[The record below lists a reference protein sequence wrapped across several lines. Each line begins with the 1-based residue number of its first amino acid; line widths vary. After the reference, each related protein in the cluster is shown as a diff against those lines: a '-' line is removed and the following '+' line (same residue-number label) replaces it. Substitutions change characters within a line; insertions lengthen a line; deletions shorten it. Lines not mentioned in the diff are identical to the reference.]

1 MSEWRKNYM
10 RTLEMR
16 TVNAK
21 RVLKLNIKSDVEKA
35 SAEAE
40 KVLEQISKL
49 EGMTR
54 NTLRGLNP
62 VPMNITIKGPEES
75 RNQSS
80 LGLNSNLISQT
91 ASPNPDQSMQTT
103 FIRKRLTQPPPDE
116 TPAAYETPRAAQ
128 VK

>member
-1 MSEWRKNYM
+1 
-10 RTLEMR
+10 MR

-62 VPMNITIKGPEES
+62 VPMNITIEGPEES

-80 LGLNSNLISQT
+80 LGLNSNQISQT

-103 FIRKRLTQPPPDE
+103 FIRKRLTQPPPDQ

>member
-1 MSEWRKNYM
+1 M
-10 RTLEMR
+10 RTLDMR

-21 RVLKLNIKSDVEKA
+21 RVLKLNIKNDVEKA

-62 VPMNITIKGPEES
+62 VPMNITIKEPEES
-75 RNQSS
+75 
-80 LGLNSNLISQT
+80 
-91 ASPNPDQSMQTT
+91 
-103 FIRKRLTQPPPDE
+103 
-116 TPAAYETPRAAQ
+116 
-128 VK
+128 